1 MDQKTIAI
9 VSYITIIGW
18 IIALVL
24 YNGSTEKSSLARF
37 HLRQTFGIWA
47 TGLAL
52 QICVIILTPLLK
64 FMVGFL
70 FPVVAIV
77 VFVLWIIG
85 LIAAINAEEK
95 PVPILGEQFQKWF
108 TFIQ

>member
-9 VSYITIIGW
+9 VSYITLIGW

-37 HLRQTFGIWA
+37 HLRQTFGIWI
-47 TGLAL
+47 TGIAL
-52 QICVIILTPLLK
+52 QLVAYMLILPLK
-64 FMVGFL
+64 IFGAFL
-70 FPVVAIV
+70 IPVVAIAI
-77 VFVLWIIG
+77 FVLWIIG
-85 LIAAINAEEK
+85 LIGAINAEEK
-95 PVPILGEQFQKWF
+95 PVPVLGEHYQKWF